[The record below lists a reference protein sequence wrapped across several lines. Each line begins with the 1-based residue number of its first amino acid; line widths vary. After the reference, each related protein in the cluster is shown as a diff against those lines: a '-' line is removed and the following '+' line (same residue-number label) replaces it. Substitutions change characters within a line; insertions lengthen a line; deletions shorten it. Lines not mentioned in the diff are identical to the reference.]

1 MMKESIMCGF
11 EKNLAIDLWNDDG
24 LGHAPVTIL
33 DPTPQDSII
42 AKHRLS
48 IPPLGLLIVS
58 TFLLLPCLLE
68 GVSEDFKM

>member
-11 EKNLAIDLWNDDG
+11 EKNLAIDLWDNDG

-42 AKHRLS
+42 AKQ
-48 IPPLGLLIVS
+48 S
-58 TFLLLPCLLE
+58 TA
-68 GVSEDFKM
+68 V